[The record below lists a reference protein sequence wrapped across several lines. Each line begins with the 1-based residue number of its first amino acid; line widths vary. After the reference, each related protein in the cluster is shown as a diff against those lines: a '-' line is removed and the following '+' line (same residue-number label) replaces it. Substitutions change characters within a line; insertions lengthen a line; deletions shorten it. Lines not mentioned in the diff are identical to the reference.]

1 MMLLFDGEVGENVW
15 RLSTAFYNTKSTQ
28 RDVIYL
34 VNDGK
39 QKVYRIGFTL
49 GL

>member
-1 MMLLFDGEVGENVW
+1 MLFEGDVGENVW
-15 RLSTAFYNTKSTQ
+15 RLITAFYNKKSTQ

-39 QKVYRIGFTL
+39 QKAYRIGFTL